1 MAAKKAAQAAQL
13 LNGNNEESNER
24 PNSPVA
30 SDAQSG
36 TDASPAV
43 AGSSESERVSPAAA
57 PAQPAKP
64 VGLKIGGIKL
74 GGPKP
79 AGGTVPAPSGPAESS
94 SGTTA
99 PASSGIKLGGL
110 RLGNPAGSSN
120 GSQSGNPTPAVGTPT
135 SAGSNVGGLG
145 LLDIASL
152 DTGETKLDFERT
164 IQDAEGDYLD
174 QVPAT
179 APDREIPEGMAEH
192 AIAFMKSLDSI
203 YNLHNDREMFVSVV
217 SKIMSEM
224 QEDKSLA
231 KLLAPEDANA
241 IMRGMRQAAGMAQ
254 VKKVKATEKRKGG
267 SSKNSAIQAA
277 AMDSLLSVAGFDLSA
292 L

>member
-1 MAAKKAAQAAQL
+1 MALKASQSNNSAPNL
-13 LNGNNEESNER
+13 SGNKEESNER
-24 PNSPVA
+24 HDHTDSPVA
-30 SDAQSG
+30 ESG
-36 TDASPAV
+36 TDAVESTPSAAQPEQLPPAK
-43 AGSSESERVSPAAA
+43 APAPGIRLGGLKLGQ
-57 PAQPAKP
+57 PAQPAASGENVPAPSGAAEPSGGAVSKP
-64 VGLKIGGIKL
+64 GAGIKL
-74 GGPKP
+74 GGFSLGS
-79 AGGTVPAPSGPAESS
+79 AGGASKPSG
-94 SGTTA
+94 
-99 PASSGIKLGGL
+99 
-110 RLGNPAGSSN
+110 NPSSN
-120 GSQSGNPTPAVGTPT
+120 GGTNPA
-135 SAGSNVGGLG
+135 AGSNGGNLG

-152 DTGETKLDFERT
+152 DVGTESSKLDFERT

-179 APDREIPEGMAEH
+179 APDREIPEDMADH
-192 AIAFMKSLDSI
+192 AKAFVKSLDSI

-217 SKIMSEM
+217 SKIMTEM

-254 VKKVKATEKRKGG
+254 VKKQAATAKRKGG
-267 SSKNSAIQAA
+267 SKKESALQSA